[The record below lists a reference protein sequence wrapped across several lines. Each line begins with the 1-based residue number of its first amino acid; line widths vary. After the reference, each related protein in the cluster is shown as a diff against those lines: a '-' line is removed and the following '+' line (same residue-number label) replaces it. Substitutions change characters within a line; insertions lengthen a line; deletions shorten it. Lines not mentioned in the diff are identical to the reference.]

1 VAHLTG
7 NFTTEAPL
15 SAGVREAI
23 SAAFDHGWADPKKLS
38 QASHLAQ
45 GIRAAAIEEFASVL
59 EVSPADVEILGE
71 PSLIHHLS
79 LGGFL
84 RPGGY
89 LYHSIVDVGRIR
101 AVARAHQGEVTS
113 MPVGSSGAIEIPQ
126 ESNQESVISLQARN
140 GETGID
146 QKLESWRGLAGKK
159 VLDATREIPYS
170 HLTTGMAAA
179 SFDAISWNGPAG
191 IGALVIHDAPTFRYP
206 LAHIAP
212 IRVPGSYSLPLLVGA
227 VTALREYKNLEA
239 RINDLRNS
247 LSEKLSSITGITL
260 VGEKSQ
266 SSRYLSIAI
275 AGISAEEVLRTLIKS
290 GISCDAGSAC
300 SPEDLAPSHV
310 IAAMGYPTPGHMRFT
325 IHPTTTQGDVD
336 ELVVELDKVLKKLGS

>member
-1 VAHLTG
+1 MAHLTG

-101 AVARAHQGEVTS
+101 AVARAHEGEVTS

-336 ELVVELDKVLKKLGS
+336 ELVAELDKVLKKLGS